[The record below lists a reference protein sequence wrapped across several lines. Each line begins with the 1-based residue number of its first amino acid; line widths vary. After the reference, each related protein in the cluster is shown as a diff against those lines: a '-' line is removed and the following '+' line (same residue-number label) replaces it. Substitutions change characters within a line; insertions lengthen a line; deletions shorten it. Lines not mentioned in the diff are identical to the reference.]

1 MKISC
6 RTWFCNRLPLYLN
19 HERNIVKS
27 LSKLLSNLSILRF
40 LANTCTRC
48 GPISLGKSSVV
59 TKTVFAILV
68 FIMDVAEENAE
79 EKIQQETRGTD
90 ENETK
95 EEDPKREITQTD
107 HLNRRLLGAFLA
119 RLNSSESTGVLPSNN
134 LPQMD
139 IYEDE
144 DFETDE
150 NCTDN
155 RLFKDKNLNEAPK
168 GS

>member
-1 MKISC
+1 M
-6 RTWFCNRLPLYLN
+6 
-19 HERNIVKS
+19 
-27 LSKLLSNLSILRF
+27 
-40 LANTCTRC
+40 
-48 GPISLGKSSVV
+48 V

-79 EKIQQETRGTD
+79 DKIQQETRGTD

-95 EEDPKREITQTD
+95 EEDPKIEITQTD

>member
-1 MKISC
+1 M
-6 RTWFCNRLPLYLN
+6 
-19 HERNIVKS
+19 
-27 LSKLLSNLSILRF
+27 SKLVLLQVAALSESWKKHSQKFVKVSSACTFCDSSLILVRAADLLLS
-40 LANTCTRC
+40 
-48 GPISLGKSSVV
+48 GKSSVV

-155 RLFKDKNLNEAPK
+155 RLFKEKNINEAPK
-168 GS
+168 SS